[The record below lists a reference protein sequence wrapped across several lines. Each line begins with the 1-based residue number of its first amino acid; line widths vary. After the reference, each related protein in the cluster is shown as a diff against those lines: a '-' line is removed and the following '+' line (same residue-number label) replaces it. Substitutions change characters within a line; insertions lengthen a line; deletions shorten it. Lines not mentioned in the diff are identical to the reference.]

1 MRFGFVPPPVPK
13 HIWDEA
19 EAVLDVAAE
28 RGGVDLSDLRGD
40 VFSGLAQLWV
50 ARGERLRSAC
60 VTCIQDGDCTIWLMG
75 GDIAD
80 LQWLP
85 IIEDAARERGCKRMW
100 LHGRKGWARVLKDY
114 SVASVGGKEAV
125 LEKCL

>member
-1 MRFGFVPPPVPK
+1 MRFGFVPPPISKPL
-13 HIWDEA
+13 WDEVEIA
-19 EAVLDVAAE
+19 LESAAA
-28 RGGVDLSDLRGD
+28 RGGVDLSDLRHD

-50 ARGERLRSAC
+50 ARGECLRSAC

-85 IIEDAARERGCKRMW
+85 IIEEAARQRGCKRMW
-100 LHGRKGWARVLKDY
+100 LRGRIGWVRILKNY
-114 SVASVGGKEAV
+114 SVVSVSGREAV
-125 LEKCL
+125 LEKWL

>member
-13 HIWDEA
+13 HIWDEVEIA
-19 EAVLDVAAE
+19 LEEAAE
-28 RGGVDLSDLRGD
+28 RGGVDLSDLRRD

-75 GDIAD
+75 GAIAD

-85 IIEDAARERGCKRMW
+85 IIEEAARQRGCKRMW
-100 LHGRKGWARVLKDY
+100 LRGRIGWVRVLKDY
-114 SVASVGGKEAV
+114 SVVSVSGKEAV
-125 LEKCL
+125 LEKWL

>member
-19 EAVLDVAAE
+19 ETALEEAAE
-28 RGGVDLSDLRGD
+28 RGGVDLSDLRRD

-50 ARGERLRSAC
+50 ARGECLRSAC

-85 IIEDAARERGCKRMW
+85 NIEEAARQRGCKRMW
-100 LHGRKGWARVLKDY
+100 LRGRIGWVRILKDY
-114 SVASVGGKEAV
+114 SVVSVSGKEAV
-125 LEKCL
+125 LEKWL

>member
-19 EAVLDVAAE
+19 EIALEEAAE
-28 RGGVDLSDLRGD
+28 RGGVDLSDLRRD

-85 IIEDAARERGCKRMW
+85 IIEEAARQRSCKRMW
-100 LHGRKGWARVLKDY
+100 LRGRIGWVRILKGY
-114 SVASVGGKEAV
+114 SVVGVSGKEAV
-125 LEKCL
+125 LEKWL

>member
-13 HIWDEA
+13 HIWDEVEIA
-19 EAVLDVAAE
+19 LEEAAE
-28 RGGVDLSDLRGD
+28 RGGVDLSDLRRD

-50 ARGERLRSAC
+50 ARDERLRSAC

-85 IIEDAARERGCKRMW
+85 IIEGAARQRGCKRMW
-100 LHGRKGWARVLKDY
+100 LRGRIGWVRILKDY
-114 SVASVGGKEAV
+114 SVVSVSGKEAV
-125 LEKCL
+125 LEKWL